1 MNKINEL
8 FQLNENDF
16 LEELKI
22 ISSSFDIFSFEKSV
36 SKSNFENFFKKY
48 SDLDS
53 VTFFG
58 GSFNPIHLG
67 HLECIK
73 LCPEKNILMVLDRNP
88 QKDLRNLD
96 LKNELQL
103 IVNRLQNLDVSL
115 YPGFWLKSEK
125 NPTNVWIQK
134 VMAQEKNLLMGD
146 DSFINFFSWQKP
158 EVILMNLKKIYV
170 VPRNHQLHQL
180 MIVKEQC
187 EQINPQIEVVFLS
200 NHLYQHLSSTELRK

>member
-8 FQLNENDF
+8 FQLNENEF

-22 ISSSFDIFSFEKSV
+22 ISSSFDIFSFEKSI
-36 SKSNFENFFKKY
+36 SKSNFEKFFKKY

-103 IVNRLQNLDVSL
+103 IVNRLQNLNVSL